1 MTQHGNTPQHERNW
15 AMWRSHFVDGEKFA
29 PLSRRY
35 GLSINRISV
44 IVHTYNRAATHC
56 IYWPNRTPK
65 ERLRLATAALEG
77 IELIF
82 PNDDRHYMR
91 MPDGREF
98 FFGGER
104 KETDNDHT

>member
-35 GLSINRISV
+35 GLSINRVSV
-44 IVHTYNRAATHC
+44 IVHMYTRATMHC
-56 IYWPNRTPK
+56 FLWPERVAEDRLLHART
-65 ERLRLATAALEG
+65 ALEG
-77 IELIF
+77 VELIF

-98 FFGGER
+98 FFNGDR
-104 KETDNDHT
+104 KEQDQ

>member
-1 MTQHGNTPQHERNW
+1 VSKPASNTPQHERNW
-15 AMWRSHFVDGEKFA
+15 AIWRSHFVGGEMKSA
-29 PLSRRY
+29 LSRRY
-35 GLSINRISV
+35 GLTISRISD
-44 IVHTYNRAATHC
+44 ILSKASRSTMHC

-65 ERLRLATAALEG
+65 ERLRIVTTALEG

-98 FFGGER
+98 YFGGER
-104 KETDNDHT
+104 KETEQ